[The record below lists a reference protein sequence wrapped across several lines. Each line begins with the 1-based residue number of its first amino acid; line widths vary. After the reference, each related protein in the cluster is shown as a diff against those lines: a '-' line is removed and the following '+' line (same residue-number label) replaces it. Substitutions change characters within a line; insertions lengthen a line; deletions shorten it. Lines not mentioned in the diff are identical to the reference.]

1 MDARGI
7 LLRACK
13 QNKERGYASRTHERR
28 KPYTRND
35 RIRIRPYTYDLS
47 RIVRIRA
54 FFRSVPSFAS
64 RGGHGK
70 ERGRHSL
77 VEVVDDG
84 GACGIAAFLDGA

>member
-13 QNKERGYASRTHERR
+13 QNKAT
-28 KPYTRND
+28 
-35 RIRIRPYTYDLS
+35 
-47 RIVRIRA
+47 VRITDTRTTEIHAERPCTYTAVYATRRA
-54 FFRSVPSFAS
+54 SYIRSFFRFVPSFAS
-64 RGGHGK
+64 RGGDGK
-70 ERGRHSL
+70 ERGCHSL

>member
-13 QNKERGYASRTHERR
+13 QNKEQGYASRTHERR
-28 KPYTRND
+28 KPTVWE
-35 RIRIRPYTYDLS
+35 RPYTYTAVIIATRRVYGTS
-47 RIVRIRA
+47 V
-54 FFRSVPSFAS
+54 FSFRSVSFAS
-64 RGGHGK
+64 RGGDGK

-84 GACGIAAFLDGA
+84 GACSIAAFLDGA

>member
-13 QNKERGYASRTHERR
+13 QNKATHQGHTNDGNPRGTTAYV
-28 KPYTRND
+28 YG
-35 RIRIRPYTYDLS
+35 
-47 RIVRIRA
+47 RIVRA

-64 RGGHGK
+64 RGGDGK

-84 GACGIAAFLDGA
+84 GACGIAAFLDGV

>member
-13 QNKERGYASRTHERR
+13 QNKAICITDTRTTETHAEGTTVYA
-28 KPYTRND
+28 YG
-35 RIRIRPYTYDLS
+35 RIRERLVARRT
-47 RIVRIRA
+47 IRA

-64 RGGHGK
+64 RGGDGK

-84 GACGIAAFLDGA
+84 GACGIAAFLDSA